1 MATST
6 LPKTTFP
13 PDSELPPPA
22 KAARPTATK
31 PLPSQAATAYAFIPP
46 SSNQDFKYLYVP
58 VLCSDYDA
66 CSHALDIHYPGRH
79 LIALL
84 IHNDYESEFRSQLNC
99 SCRLRWV

>member
-1 MATST
+1 MHLSP
-6 LPKTTFP
+6 LLQIKILNTFMFL
-13 PDSELPPPA
+13 S
-22 KAARPTATK
+22 
-31 PLPSQAATAYAFIPP
+31 YAVFL
-46 SSNQDFKYLYVP
+46 SANYVA
-58 VLCSDYDA
+58 DYDA